1 MEIIVPDQIIM
12 GLILYAGDA
21 KQHIYKALDYI
32 KNGTCERCEEEIQL
46 ADAALLE
53 AHNLQTK
60 FLAQETVL
68 LKKYLNCM
76 SIPLKEDQI
85 ELLLSFM

>member
-46 ADAALLE
+46 CL
-53 AHNLQTK
+53 
-60 FLAQETVL
+60 
-68 LKKYLNCM
+68 Y
-76 SIPLKEDQI
+76 
-85 ELLLSFM
+85 LSFLFLYLQL

>member
-32 KNGTCERCEEEIQL
+32 KMVHVN
-46 ADAALLE
+46 D
-53 AHNLQTK
+53 
-60 FLAQETVL
+60 V
-68 LKKYLNCM
+68 KKK
-76 SIPLKEDQI
+76 S
-85 ELLLSFM
+85 S

>member
-46 ADAALLE
+46 A
-53 AHNLQTK
+53 
-60 FLAQETVL
+60 
-68 LKKYLNCM
+68 
-76 SIPLKEDQI
+76 
-85 ELLLSFM
+85 LSLIHI

>member
-32 KNGTCERCEEEIQL
+32 W
-46 ADAALLE
+46 
-53 AHNLQTK
+53 
-60 FLAQETVL
+60 
-68 LKKYLNCM
+68 NCILYIIFVVVWC
-76 SIPLKEDQI
+76 SWAIGSKWSSDSSAFI
-85 ELLLSFM
+85 

>member
-53 AHNLQTK
+53 AHNLQNSWH
-60 FLAQETVL
+60 
-68 LKKYLNCM
+68 KKRLVQRQK
-76 SIPLKEDQI
+76 LQ
-85 ELLLSFM
+85 LSLFIHKIIS